1 MNSKDIEVQEK
12 KKKVVLLCFH
22 PQQNGTFI
30 SYCVM
35 NQMMN
40 LQRCCYKALLFWGR
54 SEGFQICYLE
64 KMNTYEHW
72 KRVTRFNR

>member
-30 SYCVM
+30 
-35 NQMMN
+35 
-40 LQRCCYKALLFWGR
+40 
-54 SEGFQICYLE
+54 
-64 KMNTYEHW
+64 
-72 KRVTRFNR
+72 